1 MNLVE
6 IIKGKNT
13 NEKSVASAF
22 DFLRKIKKTPIIV
35 NDARGFYANRC
46 IIPYINEG
54 LLMIKEGVLPQ
65 MIENAA
71 LQLGMPLGPLQ
82 LIDEVSIE
90 LAINIAEQTKKAM
103 GTNKLMEEIEIV
115 LSTMDKAKR
124 LGKKTNA
131 GFYNYDEK
139 GKRNGF
145 WEGLKNNFEILE
157 VQPDIN
163 VVKDR
168 LALIQCLEATRALE
182 SEVLLDIREGDVGAI
197 LGWGCIPWAG
207 GPFSW
212 MDLKGASWVNK
223 KCEEFSIKYGDRFS
237 AGTLIKKLAK
247 EKLTF
252 YEHY

>member
-1 MNLVE
+1 
-6 IIKGKNT
+6 
-13 NEKSVASAF
+13 
-22 DFLRKIKKTPIIV
+22 
-35 NDARGFYANRC
+35 
-46 IIPYINEG
+46 
-54 LLMIKEGVLPQ
+54 MIKEGVLPQ

-90 LAINIAEQTKKAM
+90 LAINIAEQTKKAI

-124 LGKKTNA
+124 HGKKTNA

-145 WEGLKNNFEILE
+145 WEELKNSFEILK

-247 EKLTF
+247 ENLTF
-252 YEHY
+252 YDHC

>member
-1 MNLVE
+1 MTRNQYEFYE
-6 IIKGKNT
+6 IFKPEFSIELITGKKININCASLFKKLSLELGGKNP
-13 NEKSVASAF
+13 S
-22 DFLRKIKKTPIIV
+22 IIF

-54 LLMIKEGVLPQ
+54 LLMIKEGILPQ

-115 LSTMDKAKR
+115 LSTMNKAKR

-139 GKRNGF
+139 GKRSGY
-145 WEGLKNNFEILE
+145 WEGLKNNFEILK

-168 LALIQCLEATRALE
+168 LALIPVSYTHL
-182 SEVLLDIREGDVGAI
+182 
-197 LGWGCIPWAG
+197 
-207 GPFSW
+207 
-212 MDLKGASWVNK
+212 
-223 KCEEFSIKYGDRFS
+223 
-237 AGTLIKKLAK
+237 TLPTKA
-247 EKLTF
+247 
-252 YEHY
+252 